1 MARLVA
7 DRLLQAVVAL
17 IALSAIVFAT
27 SRASGDPLQ
36 LLLPIQ
42 ATQEDFDR
50 ARRSLGLDQ
59 PLIVQYGTFVGNVV
73 RGDLGQSLRS
83 REEVSIILAQRLI
96 SSLELGAAALVL
108 TYVVALPLG
117 VISAVRRGTAVDTA
131 VKVIALLGQSMPSFW
146 IGLILIQI
154 FAVNLRWLP
163 AGTDRGLGAIVLPS
177 VTIALFGIAGVA
189 RLLRSSM
196 LEVLDSDFVRVAR
209 AKGLRERTIVWR
221 HAFRNSL
228 IPVTAFGG
236 LYLVNLLSFAIVVET
251 VFAWPGIGSLAYTA
265 VVNRDFPLIQGVALM
280 IGVLAIAVNL
290 AVDILYSA
298 IDPRIRHAAH

>member
-1 MARLVA
+1 M
-7 DRLLQAVVAL
+7 